1 MTIEEQ
7 WTVAKLVENLEEIPL
22 KNSRPNRITKIGTLA
37 SPHVRQ
43 ALTAFLREIQD
54 VFAWSHEDMPEI
66 DPLVM
71 VHRLNVSHHSSYPS
85 EEEGVCLRTRLSYSK
100 RSSQVTRGRL
110 HQGSLLPRL
119 VGKCGDGQESQREVE
134 NVCGL
139 HKPKQSMP

>member
-7 WTVAKLVENLEEIPL
+7 WTVAKLFENLEEIPL
-22 KNSRPNRITKIGTLA
+22 ENSRLNRTTKIGTLA

-71 VHRLNVSHHSSYPS
+71 VHRLNVSPIFPPIHQKKQVF
-85 EEEGVCLRTRLSYSK
+85 GQK
-100 RSSQVTRGRL
+100 R
-110 HQGSLLPRL
+110 
-119 VGKCGDGQESQREVE
+119 D
-134 NVCGL
+134 
-139 HKPKQSMP
+139 